1 MSTCDQGKERSPVS
15 GSCIKICPTSQTRSQ
30 TTGRCIHK
38 TRKNRNTS
46 LNDIP
51 NIEIRNH
58 EVFID
63 GVKRYLEK
71 EGNFYHILEREE
83 NENENWS
90 LNDWIGEPVS
100 ERIQKEIRD
109 VLTEQER
116 TNFERQKKESITLL
130 TEQVKECTEHC
141 KKLKTELEAIEKLD
155 FSNKVRP
162 YMLSK
167 DAKLVDLLCERILDP
182 SPDWKQRIDYLI
194 HIPTSARKEDFQSQI
209 DICRGGDYFEALFQL
224 VFAIQAMS
232 RFRGKFLRFYDIIQ
246 YKTIKNYEHKENLNY
261 LYDKPVKNSGGS
273 ETGVSDITFEV
284 LDFSDDHTK
293 SYTKPYVCGDVYS
306 VTEKGSSDR
315 IRQFHCISIKG
326 FNTEKALKGK
336 YDIELIYT
344 QIKNIKN
351 IKDFGEAAFHIGVG
365 VRDKA
370 VFNDHKD
377 RARIGFLADIVK
389 DRVYGYD
396 EIMSDFEGFRNQF
409 FTRYPET
416 VNNPADIRKKVEE
429 LFPPNKHQKPM
440 LSLYFHQ
447 HLIAE
452 SVIARLS
459 EEKRTDH
466 QHTLCVGVLPRG
478 GKSYICGGI
487 INRLH
492 TINHKPLQNVLFLTS
507 AVNETLTQFKD
518 DLIEYFAD
526 FSGYSFVDLRKDKPQ
541 NKDGN
546 FIFVSRQYAS
556 LGKKTDDEEIDGGEI
571 AGYEKLL
578 SELRIKIDVVFFDE
592 AHVGGSTEIIK
603 TLYDKIFSRHQPPL
617 ILMTATYRKPALR
630 LLKSKKDLFIW
641 DLFDVQEMRKLG
653 EMGFNSFIKMDP
665 PNDILA
671 RFPKAKSILETYQQ
685 NGVSE
690 SGISG
695 PYMRFPDPVFIH
707 PLFNDDIKKHLEY
720 TGTGYDITRA
730 FKLNKIGDE
739 IYDVRKW
746 KTWSKFLVNGPS
758 QSAALRDYCS
768 GVFDS
773 TYQPGSRA
781 LVEIDHHSQFHG
793 TDRPRLLVNE
803 PGTGKIG
810 RPASLLMFL
819 PTIKDQSIGHL
830 CRAWGS
836 FLLENKYWKD
846 NFVILTLS
854 PSPELKKKGVEY
866 TRMNDEEDNDCV
878 KRGLCVREYI
888 AKEEH
893 RTGLDLKTLIVEV
906 ERRALA
912 QRKGLLILTGEV
924 AKMGIS
930 LPCVDVVYLLDDGK
944 EVDDIIQ
951 KMFRAM
957 TDNAGKRYGYIV
969 DPNMT
974 RVVRALFTYDAEKDL
989 QRPSKAPLRVEERLN
1004 KILEACDWGQ
1014 NSFIQGNMKEFD
1026 YKDIMAKVKSVIV
1039 DLVRDEMYG
1048 ETINDLKADFKE
1060 IRLNEMLEFQELFDI
1075 LKHTDISK
1083 VQGITVAKALE
1094 IAKDIDLKPAKVHDN
1109 NSEAST
1115 KQPKELMK
1123 DEKKVQQAI
1132 LEKMY
1137 NMIRTFINVL
1147 VLTQNSK
1154 LYTISDMMR
1163 EFQKSKHQFITSGK
1177 SIECGCRTITEC
1189 QSHTNL
1195 YESTVCSLKTY
1206 FDNDIKKTIAAIQ
1219 NIENLFSH
1227 NAMFRE
1233 RWNIYIQSLVAKV
1246 DGNKSALS
1254 VRMDGGGE
1262 SSNSRSRYNKVLKVI
1277 DDYLIPDET
1286 AKKERG
1292 EVFTPPELVREMLF
1306 GLSKKALKEG
1316 KTVIWGF
1323 DSATETFVDADEDDR
1338 IGGLPTNVWR
1348 NPNLKWLDPANG
1360 IGNFPIIAFYKLD
1373 HELKKVPGYQDID
1386 KRRVHIIEKMLFM
1399 IELDKGNVA
1408 VCRRLFSK
1416 IQPGAKPNI
1425 CCADSLSMT
1434 NERLERMFGVSRFDI
1449 IMGNPP
1455 FNPPKT
1461 ETGSSGNSIWQ
1472 NFVIK
1477 SFNELNKNG
1486 ILCFVH
1492 PPGWKKP
1499 IDETYNPDKFKDG
1512 VFKGQ
1517 IRQGH
1522 VWQLLKDHGSFSFVY
1537 TNDQKDKTLTR
1548 EYLNHFPSVD
1558 YYVYHKTDRKMLC
1571 DAKNVFLGRVL
1582 YTTGVKLN
1590 YNLPYLPN
1598 LITSQSQ
1605 DILLKISQK
1614 EGNKMSFKADRKLA
1628 FGKSLFSEK
1637 SKGKYQYIYT
1647 VTKKGPVYAYSNI
1660 KVDNLEKDKIV
1671 MNYDGGIDAY
1681 YAKFIQGSEEIG
1693 SAHMSMY
1700 MNVSNNREGIHVEKF
1715 INCDIIKYV
1724 FLITQYASG
1733 QRTKNEPLVAN
1744 SITIPPEDVTDY
1756 YEFFGI
1762 QKYKTHIEE
1771 TLSQY
1776 ETFKGPTQPANPKS
1790 KTRKAKKLEPKKG
1803 GSRYKTYRRRH
1814 RFV

>member
-1 MSTCDQGKERSPVS
+1 MQ
-15 GSCIKICPTSQTRSQ
+15 
-30 TTGRCIHK
+30 
-38 TRKNRNTS
+38 
-46 LNDIP
+46 

-58 EVFID
+58 EVFVD

-71 EGNFYHILEREE
+71 EGNFYHILERDE

-116 TNFERQKKESITLL
+116 TNFERQKKDSIILL

-194 HIPTSARKEDFQSQI
+194 HIPTSASKEDFQSQI

-224 VFAIQAMS
+224 VFAIQAMT

-246 YKTIKNYEHKENLNY
+246 YKTMKNYEHKENLNY

-284 LDFSDDHTK
+284 LDSPDDHTK
-293 SYTKPYVCGDVYS
+293 SYTKPYVCGDVDS

-389 DRVYGYD
+389 DHVYGYD

-507 AVNETLTQFKD
+507 AVNETRTQFKD

-541 NKDGN
+541 NKNGN

-556 LGKKTDDEEIDGGEI
+556 IGKKDDEAIDGVEI

-578 SELRIKIDVVFFDE
+578 NELPITIDIVFFDE
-592 AHVGGSTEIIK
+592 AHVGGSTEII
-603 TLYDKIFSRHQPPL
+603 TNLYNKIFSRHQPPL
-617 ILMTATYRKPALR
+617 ILMTATYRKLALAYR
-630 LLKSKKDLFIW
+630 KPGLPLLKSKKDLFIW
-641 DLFDVQEMRKLG
+641 DLFDVQEMRKLR
-653 EMGFNSFIKMDP
+653 EMGFNAFINMDP
-665 PNDILA
+665 PNDLLA
-671 RFPKAKSILETYQQ
+671 RFPKAKSILEAYQQ

-690 SGISG
+690 SDISG

-773 TYQPGSRA
+773 TYKPGSRA

-793 TDRPRLLVNE
+793 TDRPRLLVNK

-830 CRAWGS
+830 CRVWGS

-854 PSPELKKKGVEY
+854 PSPEPNKKGIEY
-866 TRMNDEEDNDCV
+866 TRMNDDDDSDCV
-878 KRGLCVREYI
+878 KRGLCVREFM
-888 AKEEH
+888 AKE
-893 RTGLDLKTLIVEV
+893 DLKTLIVEV
-906 ERRALA
+906 EKRALA
-912 QRKGLLILTGEV
+912 LGKGLLILTGEV

-1039 DLVRDEMYG
+1039 DLVREEMYG
-1048 ETINDLKADFKE
+1048 ETINELEADFKE
-1060 IRLNEMLEFQELFDI
+1060 MRLNEMLGFWELFDI
-1075 LKHTDISK
+1075 LKYTDISK
-1083 VQGITVAKALE
+1083 VHGITIAKALE
-1094 IAKDIDLKPAKVHDN
+1094 IAKDLDLKPATMHNNN
-1109 NSEAST
+1109 NSEASN

-1137 NMIRTFINVL
+1137 NMIRTYINVL

-1154 LYTISDMMR
+1154 SYDISDMMY
-1163 EFQKSKHQFITSGK
+1163 EFQKSKHQFTTSGK

-1195 YESTVCSLKTY
+1195 YESTVCSLKSY
-1206 FDNDIKKTIAAIQ
+1206 FNNDIKKTIVAIQ
-1219 NIENLFSH
+1219 SIENLFSR

-1233 RWNIYIQSLVAKV
+1233 RWNIYIQTLVAKV
-1246 DGNKSALS
+1246 DGNKSTLS

-1323 DSATETFVDADEDDR
+1323 DSATETFVDADESDR
-1338 IGGLPTNVWR
+1338 IGGLPTDAWR

-1373 HELKKVPGYQDID
+1373 HELKKVSGYHDID

-1434 NERLERMFGVSRFDI
+1434 DERLEKVFGVSRFDV

-1455 FNPPKT
+1455 FNQGGIRRAGKRHDNSESKAQTIWNKFITTFVARNLSSVGFVSIVMPIGWFHPGNYDDVRNILLSKQIHIIKIFKDDGESNKMFSGNGKISTAYFLMENVSSNKSTTIIGSSGFLESMNLSNDTIITQNHSAIINKVIKNIALWQNNNNFRHKGVSCDNGKDGMYKQIYGIFEEGCIVVIKTNDKHIDMSTPKIVVSGRNYPRVFYD
-1461 ETGSSGNSIWQ
+1461 EKGEYGLTGSSINYWIGDKDQLSKLKKFLSTKLSALLTQQLKFRQ
-1472 NFVIK
+1472 NFVEFKFFPDIT
-1477 SFNELNKNG
+1477 NLN
-1486 ILCFVH
+1486 V
-1492 PPGWKKP
+1492 
-1499 IDETYNPDKFKDG
+1499 
-1512 VFKGQ
+1512 
-1517 IRQGH
+1517 
-1522 VWQLLKDHGSFSFVY
+1522 
-1537 TNDQKDKTLTR
+1537 
-1548 EYLNHFPSVD
+1548 
-1558 YYVYHKTDRKMLC
+1558 
-1571 DAKNVFLGRVL
+1571 
-1582 YTTGVKLN
+1582 
-1590 YNLPYLPN
+1590 
-1598 LITSQSQ
+1598 
-1605 DILLKISQK
+1605 
-1614 EGNKMSFKADRKLA
+1614 
-1628 FGKSLFSEK
+1628 
-1637 SKGKYQYIYT
+1637 
-1647 VTKKGPVYAYSNI
+1647 
-1660 KVDNLEKDKIV
+1660 
-1671 MNYDGGIDAY
+1671 
-1681 YAKFIQGSEEIG
+1681 
-1693 SAHMSMY
+1693 
-1700 MNVSNNREGIHVEKF
+1700 
-1715 INCDIIKYV
+1715 
-1724 FLITQYASG
+1724 
-1733 QRTKNEPLVAN
+1733 
-1744 SITIPPEDVTDY
+1744 DVTD
-1756 YEFFGI
+1756 ESLATFFKFTNDEKDI
-1762 QKYKTHIEE
+1762 INKIDFPKRTYTIVYKKC
-1771 TLSQY
+1771 SD
-1776 ETFKGPTQPANPKS
+1776 
-1790 KTRKAKKLEPKKG
+1790 KLKHKCTVKNNKKG
-1803 GSRYKTYRRRH
+1803 GYRHKTYRRR
-1814 RFV
+1814 RQLE